1 MTSLIIIF
9 LCLFVNGLLAA
20 FEMAFVSVGK
30 PDLRQSARHGNQD
43 AEKLLKLRAKPE
55 RILSVIQLGITL
67 VGSVSATV
75 GGVSAEERLTPIIQ
89 AQFGLSE
96 DISTFI
102 AVLVVVLPL
111 TYLSVVVGELVPK
124 TVALRNPLRIALFGA
139 PWVTMLEF
147 SFRPVVTFLEIST
160 KNLIKFLLPKSMHKA
175 ADQLSTEESVSLE
188 GLSVSH
194 RQYVLNLVD
203 IESKRIRD
211 IYVHWEN
218 VDQVG
223 VDQSVQE
230 VLGMVI
236 KSGHTRLPVVK
247 DGEVIG
253 LLHTKEFLSFITAGE
268 ENWNKI
274 IRQSLKVSE
283 HEELLMTLRRMQSSK
298 SHMGVVYRGSELLG
312 VVTLEDIIE
321 EIVGEIY
328 DEDDDGNIR
337 RMMIQRIA
345 KRKSGA

>member
-1 MTSLIIIF
+1 
-9 LCLFVNGLLAA
+9 
-20 FEMAFVSVGK
+20 MAFVSVGK
-30 PDLRQSARHGNQD
+30 PDLRQSARHGNRE
-43 AEKLLKLRAKPE
+43 AERLLKLRTRPE
-55 RILSVIQLGITL
+55 RVLSVIQLGITL
-67 VGSVSATV
+67 VGAVSATV
-75 GGVSAEERLTPIIQ
+75 GGVSAEERLTPVIQ
-89 AQFGLSE
+89 SYFQTSE
-96 DISTFI
+96 NLSTFI
-102 AVLVVVLPL
+102 AVLIVVLPL

-124 TVALRNPLRIALFGA
+124 TVALRNPLRISLFGA
-139 PWVTMLEF
+139 PGVSMLGYAF
-147 SFRPVVTFLEIST
+147 SPVVTFLEFST
-160 KNLIKFLLPKSMHKA
+160 KGLIKVFLPKSMHKVV
-175 ADQLSTEESVSLE
+175 DQLSTEESVSLE
-188 GLSVSH
+188 GLSQSH

-211 IYVHWEN
+211 IYVQWQN
-218 VDQVG
+218 VDLVG
-223 VDQSVQE
+223 VDQSLQE

-236 KSGHTRLPVVK
+236 KSGHTRLPVMK

-274 IRQSLKVSE
+274 IRQTLKVSD

-298 SHMGVVYRGSELLG
+298 SHMGVVYSGSELLG

-337 RMMIQRIA
+337 RMMVQRIS
-345 KRKSGA
+345 KRKTSK